1 MNKVV
6 LLLYFCT
13 AGDDVLSS
21 NGDVVRLIWNTRNA
35 LFMGGNYVN

>member
-6 LLLYFCT
+6 VLLYFCT

-21 NGDVVRLIWNTRNA
+21 NGDVVRLIWNMNRA
-35 LFMGGNYVN
+35 MVYLWVVIM

>member
-1 MNKVV
+1 MNKVE
-6 LLLYFCT
+6 LLYFCT

-21 NGDVVRLIWNTRNA
+21 NGDVVRLIWNMNSNG